1 MPARRKGFTLVEVLI
16 AVAIL
21 ALGIG
26 GILALFPST
35 IQTAS
40 RAVEDTYASSIAD
53 SVVASLAA
61 ARREHQ
67 VFSALPTGAPSSP
80 PPTKYLLFDHD
91 GVQDALVQPTPGFG
105 RGQRAGSVYYAA
117 NFNDDYV
124 IVLPRASA
132 PNNTTPLNEPVLLY
146 PSCPAARC
154 PAGTPSDRSPA
165 ALVGGMADEFVFKP
179 NYEGKPSVWVR
190 RTYPCGHYRG
200 GLVPAPMVAQG
211 FNPAGGDVRPEFL
224 SPGAGPL
231 GGTRSL
237 LDNYPQYSFA
247 FALKRVAFHAPAYSS
262 ELYEL
267 RVMVFRNFDGST
279 AMQTAIESGQPI
291 PKNNVPMHEF
301 LTQIDIGPKGDVA
314 GGVPTINGSVLNA
327 APGQTGNPPP
337 QPNGGDAR
345 EADPPDQY

>member
-1 MPARRKGFTLVEVLI
+1 MRRKGFTLIEVLI

-40 RAVEDTYASSIAD
+40 LAVEDTYASSIAD

-67 VFSALPTGAPSSP
+67 VFSALPTTAPNF

-91 GVQDALVQPTPGFG
+91 GVQDALVTPTPGFKA
-105 RGQRAGSVYYAA
+105 GQLRGSVYYAA
-117 NFNDDYV
+117 NYDADYV
-124 IVLPRASA
+124 IVLPRAAA
-132 PNNTTPLNEPVLLY
+132 PNNAAAANEPVLLY
-146 PSCPAARC
+146 PSCPAAKC
-154 PAGTPSDRSPA
+154 PAGPPSNRSPA
-165 ALVGGMADEFVFKP
+165 ALMGAIADEFVFKP
-179 NYEGKPSVWVR
+179 NYEGKPSVRVR
-190 RTYPCGHYRG
+190 RTYPCGRYRG
-200 GLVPAPMVAQG
+200 GLAPPG
-211 FNPAGGDVRPEFL
+211 FTAGDVRTEFL

-231 GGTRSL
+231 GATRYL
-237 LDNYPQYSFA
+237 VDNYPQYSFA
-247 FALKRVAFHAPAYSS
+247 FALKRVAFHAPNYSS

-279 AMQTAIESGQPI
+279 ATQTAIESGQPI
-291 PKNNVPMHEF
+291 PKGNVPVHEF
-301 LTQIDIGPKGDVA
+301 LTQIDVGPKGDIA

-337 QPNGGDAR
+337 QPNGGDAG
-345 EADPPDQY
+345 EADPADQY